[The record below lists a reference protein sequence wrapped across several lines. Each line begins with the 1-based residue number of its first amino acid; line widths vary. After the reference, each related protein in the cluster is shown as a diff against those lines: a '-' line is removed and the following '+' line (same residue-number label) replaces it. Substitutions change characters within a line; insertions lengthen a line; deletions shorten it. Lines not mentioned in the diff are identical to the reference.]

1 MRKLRCILF
10 VALATLLSI
19 SDTTS
24 ASKSVKGPTSGGPP
38 RTQDLTTGPKDWH
51 SDDRRLLRSDINSPE
66 PYSIDEERSAFFG
79 KLKKTARR
87 IQLRFANMRMRKFM
101 KKMDKMYQGGS
112 TPEKLAE
119 LYGSTEKLKL
129 QKVFAQY
136 YKWKQSWKTQ
146 GHGVYPRPGTVK
158 RLPTALSS
166 PYHQYALLWRKVKFT
181 RDIFR
186 IDPYIM

>member
-79 KLKKTARR
+79 KLKETARR
-87 IQLRFANMRMRKFM
+87 IQLRFANMRMRK
-101 KKMDKMYQGGS
+101 KKMDKMYEGGS

-119 LYGSTEKLKL
+119 LYGSTEKLEL
-129 QKVFAQY
+129 QEDFAQY

-146 GHGVYPRPGTVK
+146 VHRVYSRPGTVK
-158 RLPTALSS
+158 RPPTLER
-166 PYHQYALLWRKVKFT
+166 L
-181 RDIFR
+181 D
-186 IDPYIM
+186 